1 MIKKFFKGQIGFLVS
16 IIVVLSL
23 IVALIN
29 PRFLSPNNVTNLF
42 KQISVT
48 GICALASAI
57 VLIGGGFDLSV
68 GTLLSLVACVI
79 ASVVNLGAP
88 EFVAILCG
96 ILIGTVGGA
105 LNGLIISKTGCA
117 PVIVTLG
124 SMGVFKGAA
133 LLIARGNI
141 INFKNPVSFLGLSIT
156 LGIPTIVIIFA
167 VMVVFVYFILRKTVF
182 GRRVYSI
189 GGNGEAAFLS
199 GVDIEKSTVFIYAL
213 DGFIVSF
220 AAIALLMRLGS
231 ASAVM
236 GDSYT
241 LDAVAS
247 AVIGGVAITGGKGTV
262 IGCVLGILL
271 LGIISNAMNLLGVT
285 AYLQE
290 IVLGVIVIVAAS
302 VSMFGVRKN

>member
-79 ASVVNLGAP
+79 ASMVNLGAP